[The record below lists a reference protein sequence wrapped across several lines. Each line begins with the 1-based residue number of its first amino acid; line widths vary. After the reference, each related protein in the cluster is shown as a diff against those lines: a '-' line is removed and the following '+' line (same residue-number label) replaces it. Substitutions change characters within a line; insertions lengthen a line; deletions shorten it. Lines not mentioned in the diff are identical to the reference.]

1 VVNRSQRLRLWVRWA
16 LRDARGRWLQV
27 ISIGLLLA
35 LGVGMYSAMSS
46 MAGWRTASA
55 DASFAALRSHD
66 LRVSLVAGSYAD
78 AGRLSAALAKIADR
92 HLVTAAE
99 ERLVVPTQVDASHGP
114 RSIIVPGRIVGMPVD
129 PSVDRLATVRGRP
142 LLPADSGRP
151 VAELERNFAKHYA
164 LPAAGSLRLGGGTAV
179 RYVGQTLAPEY
190 FIVTAPGADFG
201 AEANFAVLFA
211 SLRTAQVLSG
221 EPNRVNELVL
231 RVKPGTRTLTKV
243 QTELDRS
250 LRAALPAT
258 GFTFTTTSEEPARR
272 LLYKDAEGDQQM
284 MDIFAALLL
293 GAAAFAAFNL
303 ISRTIEAQRREI
315 GIGMALGVSPRALAR
330 RPLLLG
336 GQVALLG
343 IALGIPAGLAA
354 NAWLRS
360 VMQSFF
366 PLPVLKTP
374 MNIGVFL
381 QGAALGLGVSFLA
394 TVIPL
399 RRALSVTPVQAISV
413 GARAA
418 KSSGLA
424 WITRGIHL
432 PGGTLANM
440 PLRNVLRS
448 PRRTI
453 MTVLGIGAVV
463 AITLALAG
471 VIDSFN
477 TTLDASRAEALAG
490 SSQRL
495 TVDLAAPQPAT
506 APALRAISDSWAI
519 GAEQPSLRLPATL
532 SAHERRL
539 DAFLEIVARD
549 GALWHPTVRAGA
561 LPNSRP
567 GLVIAQRA
575 AEDLRVRI
583 GDRLTVRY
591 PAPTAP
597 TSYRLASTSIPITG
611 IHTSPLRFLAYANPP
626 AAATMGMAGLIN
638 RISVVPAPGYT
649 GADVKRALLTVPA
662 VTAVQ
667 GAAAM
672 TDAVDE
678 TMSQFTQVLIITV
691 AIAMIMAL
699 LIAYNA
705 AAINAEERTRETA
718 TMFAH
723 GIRPASVIAGN
734 VCEALLIGA
743 LATIVGVGAGYAI
756 LRWIIDVSMRSTM
769 PDLGTLITI
778 SAATYGLAALAGI
791 VSVSLAPLL
800 TLRRLKQ
807 IDVPSA
813 LRVVE

>member
-1 VVNRSQRLRLWVRWA
+1 M
-16 LRDARGRWLQV
+16 

-66 LRVSLVAGSYAD
+66 LRVSLVAGSYAN
-78 AGRLSAALAKIADR
+78 AGRLSAALARIPDR
-92 HLVTAAE
+92 GSVTAAE
-99 ERLVVPTQVDASHGP
+99 ERLVVPTQVDASSG
-114 RSIIVPGRIVGMPVD
+114 RRTVIVPGRIVGMPTD
-129 PSVDRLATVRGRP
+129 PSVDRLAIVRGRA
-142 LLPADSGRP
+142 LQPADDGRP
-151 VAELERNFAKHYA
+151 VAELERNFAKHYS
-164 LPAAGSLRLGGGTAV
+164 LPAAGGLRLAGGSTV
-179 RYVGQTLAPEY
+179 RYVGQALAPEY

-211 SLRTAQVLSG
+211 PLRTAQLLSG
-221 EPNRVNELVL
+221 ERGRVNELVL
-231 RVKPGTRTLTKV
+231 RVRPGAGNLARV
-243 QTELDRS
+243 QSELARS
-250 LRAALPAT
+250 LRAALPGM
-258 GFTFTTTSEEPARR
+258 GFTFTAGSQEPARR

-315 GIGMALGVSPRALAR
+315 GIGMALGVRPWVLAR

-343 IALGIPAGLAA
+343 IALGIPAGFAA

-374 MNIGVFL
+374 MQIGVFI
-381 QGAALGLGVSFLA
+381 QGAALGLAVSLLA

-399 RRALSVTPVQAISV
+399 RRALAVTPVEAISV

-424 WITRGIHL
+424 WLIRGLRL
-432 PGGTLANM
+432 PGGSLTNM
-440 PLRNVLRS
+440 PLRNVLRT
-448 PRRTI
+448 PRRTV

-477 TTLDASRAEALAG
+477 TTLDASRSEALAG
-490 SSQRL
+490 ARQRL

-506 APALRAISDSWAI
+506 AATVRAISTSGVI
-519 GAEQPSLRLPATL
+519 GAQQASLRLPVTF
-532 SAHERRL
+532 SAHRRL
-539 DAFLEIVARD
+539 DAFLEIIPSKRP
-549 GALWHPTVRAGA
+549 LWHPTLRAGS
-561 LPNSRP
+561 LPGERP

-575 AEDLRVRI
+575 AEDLHVRI

-591 PAPTAP
+591 PVPTGPRSYQLVSA
-597 TSYRLASTSIPITG
+597 TSPVTG
-611 IHTSPLRFLAYANPP
+611 IHTSPLRFVAYANPP
-626 AAATMGMAGLIN
+626 ALARMGLKGLVN
-638 RISVVPAPGYT
+638 RVSVVPAAGDSS
-649 GADVKRALLTVPA
+649 ADVKRALLALPA

-672 TDAVDE
+672 TDAVNQ
-678 TMSQFTQVLIITV
+678 TMSQFTEVLIITV

-705 AAINAEERTRETA
+705 AAINAEERTRESA
-718 TMFAH
+718 TMFAY
-723 GIRPASVIAGN
+723 GISPGSVIAGN
-734 VCEALLIGA
+734 VLEALLIGA
-743 LATIVGVGAGYAI
+743 LATIVGVAAGYGI
-756 LRWIIDVSMRSTM
+756 LRWIIDVSMRETM
-769 PDLGTLITI
+769 PDLGTLVSV
-778 SAATYGLAALAGI
+778 SAATYALAALAGI
-791 VSVSLAPLL
+791 VSVGLAPLL
-800 TLRRLKQ
+800 TLRRLRHT
-807 IDVPSA
+807 DVPSA